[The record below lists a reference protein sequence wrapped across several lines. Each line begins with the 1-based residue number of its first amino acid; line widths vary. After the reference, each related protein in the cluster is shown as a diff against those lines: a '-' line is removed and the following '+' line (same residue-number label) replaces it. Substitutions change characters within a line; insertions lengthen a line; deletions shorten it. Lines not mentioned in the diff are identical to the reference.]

1 MIRRPP
7 RSTRTDAL
15 FPYTTLVRSVKVLAP
30 RVARPKFGTSSAPIV
45 THALFAALRIFI
57 KPFVVSAHHM
67 NGRGLGGSVSPLL
80 FVTAASKIE
89 LRCARTSGRSE
100 EHTSELQS
108 PMRISYAV
116 CCLKKQKHK

>member
-80 FVTAASKIE
+80 FVPAASKIE
-89 LRCARTSGRSE
+89 LRCARTSGPGTERK
-100 EHTSELQS
+100 
-108 PMRISYAV
+108 RV
-116 CCLKKQKHK
+116 V